1 MKKSWTEI
9 KSEIEQEIDVIW
21 YEEPREVKASNR
33 GLFPSGAGSHGMA
46 TGNVVY
52 QVADTYAA
60 GFGCAAKA
68 IEKILRDDTYS
79 LDQVKDI
86 FMTLYGSLTER
97 MGGKS
102 PNGAAYMNMP
112 KVWRYYS
119 DIVDSIDNINSK
131 EIFASLFWSFENY
144 IKRLNMWFCQIFTW
158 EVMGGLRC
166 SKTVADYERLLDL
179 TLCTE
184 PYMKNAAETR
194 I

>member
-1 MKKSWTEI
+1 
-9 KSEIEQEIDVIW
+9 
-21 YEEPREVKASNR
+21 
-33 GLFPSGAGSHGMA
+33 MA
-46 TGNVVY
+46 TGNVVIKWPTSM
-52 QVADTYAA
+52 QA

-144 IKRLNMWFCQIFTW
+144 ISSLNMWFCQIFTW

-179 TLCTE
+179 TLRTE
-184 PYMKNAAETR
+184 PYMKNAQRPEFKPSKEYYYG
-194 I
+194 

>member
-1 MKKSWTEI
+1 MR
-9 KSEIEQEIDVIW
+9 V
-21 YEEPREVKASNR
+21 NR
-33 GLFPSGAGSHGMA
+33 SCP
-46 TGNVVY
+46 
-52 QVADTYAA
+52 AA
-60 GFGCAAKA
+60 RKEMLA
-68 IEKILRDDTYS
+68 IARS
-79 LDQVKDI
+79 LMSRPK
-86 FMTLYGSLTER
+86 LL
-97 MGGKS
+97 
-102 PNGAAYMNMP
+102 MP

-179 TLCTE
+179 TLRTE

>member
-33 GLFPSGAGSHGMA
+33 GLFPSGAGYHGMA

-102 PNGAAYMNMP
+102 PNGAEFMHMP
-112 KVWRYYS
+112 K
-119 DIVDSIDNINSK
+119 
-131 EIFASLFWSFENY
+131 
-144 IKRLNMWFCQIFTW
+144 
-158 EVMGGLRC
+158 
-166 SKTVADYERLLDL
+166 
-179 TLCTE
+179 
-184 PYMKNAAETR
+184 
-194 I
+194 

>member
-1 MKKSWTEI
+1 
-9 KSEIEQEIDVIW
+9 
-21 YEEPREVKASNR
+21 
-33 GLFPSGAGSHGMA
+33 
-46 TGNVVY
+46 
-52 QVADTYAA
+52 
-60 GFGCAAKA
+60 
-68 IEKILRDDTYS
+68 
-79 LDQVKDI
+79 
-86 FMTLYGSLTER
+86 MTLYGSLTER

-166 SKTVADYERLLDL
+166 SKTVADYERLLNL
-179 TLCTE
+179 TLRTE

>member
-1 MKKSWTEI
+1 
-9 KSEIEQEIDVIW
+9 
-21 YEEPREVKASNR
+21 
-33 GLFPSGAGSHGMA
+33 
-46 TGNVVY
+46 
-52 QVADTYAA
+52 
-60 GFGCAAKA
+60 
-68 IEKILRDDTYS
+68 
-79 LDQVKDI
+79 
-86 FMTLYGSLTER
+86 
-97 MGGKS
+97 
-102 PNGAAYMNMP
+102 MNMP

-179 TLCTE
+179 TLRTE

>member
-86 FMTLYGSLTER
+86 FMTLYGYLTER

-179 TLCTE
+179 TLRTE